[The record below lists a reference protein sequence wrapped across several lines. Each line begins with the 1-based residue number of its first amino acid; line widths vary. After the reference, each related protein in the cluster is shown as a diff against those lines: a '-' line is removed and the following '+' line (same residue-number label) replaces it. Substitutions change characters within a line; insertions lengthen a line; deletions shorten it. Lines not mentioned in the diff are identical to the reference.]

1 MLMNFLF
8 SFSQK
13 LHREQKMLCCL
24 LKNTT
29 LAFRHDKSVVVMTL
43 LYGNTRK

>member
-13 LHREQKMLCCL
+13 LHREQKNVMLFIE
-24 LKNTT
+24 KYN
-29 LAFRHDKSVVVMTL
+29 V
-43 LYGNTRK
+43 GI